1 MSDDPSGP
9 AAPGELDEWI
19 RRFGVEDGRPGRPS
33 APGDAGLRA
42 LEAALERTG
51 RNREGAFALLA
62 ADALLTSAA
71 RDCMELQDPAEGL
84 RELLERVAAV
94 SLEQEE

>member
-9 AAPGELDEWI
+9 AAAGGLEEWI
-19 RRFGVEDGRPGRPS
+19 RRFGEEDGRPDKPS
-33 APGDAGLRA
+33 TSADAGLRA

-51 RNREGAFALLA
+51 RSREGAFALLA

-71 RDCMELQDPAEGL
+71 RDCVDRQDPAEGL